1 MFGLELAMFF
11 LVFQQYGLTISDDRM
26 GQPLL
31 ISLPSAKD
39 KRQGRTL
46 PHRLVPEFCVV
57 TGVDEAMRTDFRF
70 KKEVE
75 VHTKF
80 NPQERS
86 KKLSDFVKKF
96 NRYFIHEI
104 KIILVYNSQFS
115 FV

>member
-1 MFGLELAMFF
+1 M
-11 LVFQQYGLTISDDRM
+11 TIPDDRM
-26 GQPLL
+26 SQPLL

-39 KRQGRTL
+39 KRQGRLL

-80 NPQERS
+80 NPQERCT
-86 KKLSDFVKKF
+86 KLSEFVNKF
-96 NRYFIHEI
+96 NRY
-104 KIILVYNSQFS
+104 ILK
-115 FV
+115 